1 MRWLRIAV
9 ALAATVALSTAVT
22 ATPARAGGWATTIL
36 DPLPERI
43 ESGHTYTVGFWVLQ
57 HGSHPYEGDLGVVG
71 LRLVGPDAKPLT
83 YRGVALPEPAHFAAA
98 IAVPANGAWQVFAI
112 QGVFADYEIG
122 TLAVPGRIDPNPTP
136 TPMAMDNHQHTWGL
150 IRPPVALAAAGA
162 PLVAPTATA
171 QTSARTG
178 TISRSHPTS
187 PPLLGAAAAGIVVAR
202 LATLLL
208 LARRRA
214 HHHTRA

>member
-1 MRWLRIAV
+1 
-9 ALAATVALSTAVT
+9 
-22 ATPARAGGWATTIL
+22 
-36 DPLPERI
+36 
-43 ESGHTYTVGFWVLQ
+43 
-57 HGSHPYEGDLGVVG
+57 
-71 LRLVGPDAKPLT
+71 
-83 YRGVALPEPAHFAAA
+83 
-98 IAVPANGAWQVFAI
+98 VFAI

-150 IRPPVALAAAGA
+150 IRPSVVLAAAGA

-178 TISRSHPTS
+178 TISRSHLTS
-187 PPLLGAAAAGIVVAR
+187 PPLLGAAATGIVVAA

-214 HHHTRA
+214 HHHHHQTRA